1 MGDGPLNSERWEAT
15 PVFWHV
21 VALLLILLF
30 ALWLRPIPLQADPS
44 FQGYLQVVTSV
55 LAFVF
60 SAVTLVRFQGTQ
72 DRISLILGAGFLLS
86 GAVLAGSSV
95 LFFQLP
101 AEQQL
106 QIRWAPV
113 ALWVGRMILAL
124 LLVVA
129 LLVEH
134 FLPRSRR
141 PKAEIA
147 GALLT
152 VMALTYLVTVALRR
166 LPTEVSPHPGAF
178 IPSPQQL
185 FPGVLF
191 LIAVIWYRRRLNTVF
206 TAFDRSIYVAA
217 WMNFAAQLAGSQSQR
232 LLDAPFVVAQGFSVM
247 GYAIALGG
255 ALLDNARLFEQ
266 VHHLAVSD
274 PLTGLANYRRLL
286 DELESETERTNR
298 SNRPFCVLLLDL
310 DGLKKIND
318 TYGHLVGSRA
328 LCRVADILR
337 IHCRSIDTA
346 ARYGG
351 DEFALVLP
359 ETEETEAESVASRR
373 SRHCPPVS
381 ESAFIAGMAS
391 ESRNC
396 CPKRMPI
403 SIRKKQNA
411 DAAMLRFRAGAIRV
425 PARYKSPFG
434 RAYCF
439 APGANGANCSEILAL
454 SPTTTIVISSGLMY
468 CAVCFCT
475 SAGVTA
481 LIFCTYVFR

>member
-1 MGDGPLNSERWEAT
+1 MGEGTLNSERWEAT

-21 VALLLILLF
+21 VALFLVLLF
-30 ALWLRPIPLQADPS
+30 ALWLRPIPIQPDPAL
-44 FQGYLQVVTSV
+44 QGYVQVVTSL

-86 GAVLAGSSV
+86 GAVLAASSV

-101 AEQQL
+101 AEHQL
-106 QIRWAPV
+106 EIRWAPV
-113 ALWVGRMILAL
+113 ALWVGRLILAL

-141 PKAEIA
+141 PKVEIA
-147 GALLT
+147 GALLS
-152 VMALTYLVTVALRR
+152 VVALTYLVTAALRR
-166 LPTEVSPHPGAF
+166 LPTEVSPHPGAL

-185 FPGVLF
+185 FPGVIF
-191 LIAVIWYRRRLNTVF
+191 LIAVIWYRRRLNQIF

-217 WMNFAAQLAGSQSQR
+217 WMNFAAQLAASQSQR
-232 LLDAPFVVAQGFSVM
+232 LLDAPFVVSQGFSVM

-266 VHHLAVSD
+266 VRHLAVSD

-286 DELESETERTNR
+286 DVLESETERTNR
-298 SNRPFCVLLLDL
+298 SNRPFSVLLLDL

-318 TYGHLVGSRA
+318 THGHLVGSRA
-328 LCRVADILR
+328 LCRVGDILR

-359 ETEETEAESVASRR
+359 ESEETEAESVAGRI
-373 SRHCPPVS
+373 RHVMEMDPEKPAL
-381 ESAFIAGMAS
+381 SASIG
-391 ESRNC
+391 
-396 CPKRMPI
+396 I
-403 SIRKKQNA
+403 SVYRGHGERIEKLLSDA
-411 DAAMLRFRAGAIRV
+411 DAQLYQEKSKRNRRATAAARRRQPRSGAD
-425 PARYKSPFG
+425 
-434 RAYCF
+434 
-439 APGANGANCSEILAL
+439 
-454 SPTTTIVISSGLMY
+454 
-468 CAVCFCT
+468 
-475 SAGVTA
+475 
-481 LIFCTYVFR
+481 